1 MLLFSTSF
9 LPIPCVKPSFGTPTS
24 EKNLWFSPFSSLS
37 KYPLFPWSY
46 TGPLKLRIVRPL
58 SDCSWWNPWPSLSE
72 ISFFHPPVFPAPRT
86 TCSFPMPWLCYCCF
100 AALYAGSYLCRPDV
114 SHNFLA
120 SFFAFITSYIL
131 SFHHQVSLSPGDFRP
146 AVMLNTSCPT
156 LKIVVLLPPF
166 LHTLHWSYF
175 LQHRLPKFYFRIL
188 FLISTTL
195 FLWLPVLVY
204 NVFSPSL
211 LLLMCQFRY
220 PPTVTLSPPC
230 VALRSWSMLPK
241 CFFFILY
248 TTHLWSISTH
258 DVNHHLF

>member
-100 AALYAGSYLCRPDV
+100 AAL
-114 SHNFLA
+114 
-120 SFFAFITSYIL
+120 
-131 SFHHQVSLSPGDFRP
+131 